1 MRKWIPVLLT
11 LGLFAGCARLR
22 FSPIPTAAP
31 TLQVRATFSGFS
43 ADEIDTLN
51 SIHQVDDHPLLSM
64 YYVGDYNGRSAA
76 FDLQLPDDSAS
87 AWACSLFAALAD
99 PRAMLYGRNFDWR
112 FSPAVLL
119 FTAAP
124 DAYASVSMV
133 DIEYLGFTEEDA
145 RSLVDAPL
153 QAREALLDAPFLPF
167 DGMNEKG
174 LVVGMAAVP
183 PGNMSPDPGKSS
195 IDSLTVI
202 REMLDRA
209 ATVEQAVAIMQNYN
223 IDMGSGPALHYLIAD
238 ASGSAVLVEYFQGEM
253 VVIPNQ
259 APWHAAT
266 NFLEASGSSDPE
278 GTNGRYNRLVARLT
292 ESGGSLSSTKAMEL
306 LADVSQDITQWSVVY
321 QPRTGTIHVVLDR
334 HFGQVY
340 TFQLEE

>member
-11 LGLFAGCARLR
+11 LGLLTGCAWPR
-22 FSPIPTAAP
+22 FSPTPTAAP
-31 TLQVRATFSGFS
+31 TQRTQAPLSGFS

-51 SIHQVDDHPLLSM
+51 SLSQVDDHPLYSM
-64 YYVGDYNGRSAA
+64 RYVGDYHERSAA
-76 FDLQLPDDSAS
+76 FDLQLPDSS

-99 PRAMLYGRNFDWR
+99 PRTMLYGRNFDWR

-124 DAYASVSMV
+124 GTYASVSMV

-145 RSLVDAPL
+145 RSLADAPL

-183 PGNMSPDPGKSS
+183 PGNMSPDPGKPS

-209 ATVEQAVAIMQNYN
+209 ATVDQAVAIMQSYN
-223 IDMGSGPALHYLIAD
+223 VDMGGGPPIHYLIAD
-238 ASGSAVLVEYFQGEM
+238 ATGHAVLVEYYQGQM

-278 GTNGRYNRLVARLT
+278 GNNGRYNRIVNHLT
-292 ESGGSLSSTKAMEL
+292 ENAGALSAGDAMGL
-306 LADVSQDITQWSVVY
+306 LAEVAQGTTQWSVVY
-321 QPRTGTIHVVLDR
+321 QMSTGTVNLVLDKNYN
-334 HFGQVY
+334 QVY
-340 TFQLEE
+340 TFQLGK

>member
-1 MRKWIPVLLT
+1 MRY
-11 LGLFAGCARLR
+11 
-22 FSPIPTAAP
+22 
-31 TLQVRATFSGFS
+31 
-43 ADEIDTLN
+43 
-51 SIHQVDDHPLLSM
+51 M
-64 YYVGDYNGRSAA
+64 GDYHGRSAA
-76 FDLQLPDDSAS
+76 FDLQPSVDSAS
-87 AWACSLFAALAD
+87 VWACSLFAALAD

-124 DAYASVSMV
+124 GAYASVSMV

-145 RSLVDAPL
+145 RYLADAPL

-183 PGNMSPDPGKSS
+183 SGNMSPDPGKPS

-209 ATVEQAVAIMQNYN
+209 ATVEQAVAIMQSYN
-223 IDMGSGPALHYLIAD
+223 IDMGAGPSIHYLIAD
-238 ASGSAVLVEYFQGEM
+238 ASGSAVLVEYYQGEM

-259 APWHAAT
+259 APWQAAT
-266 NFLEASGSSDPE
+266 NFLEASGLSDPE
-278 GTNGRYNRLVARLT
+278 GTNGRYNRLVAGLT
-292 ESGGSLSSTKAMEL
+292 ESGGSLSSTEAMEL